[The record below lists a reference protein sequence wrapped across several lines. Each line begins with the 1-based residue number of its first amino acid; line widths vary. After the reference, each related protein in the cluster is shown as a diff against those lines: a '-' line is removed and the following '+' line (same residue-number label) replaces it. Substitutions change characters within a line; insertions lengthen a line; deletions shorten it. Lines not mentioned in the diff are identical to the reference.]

1 MELAVG
7 AIVEGKVTGITKFGA
22 FVALPGN
29 KTGMVHISEIAHAY
43 VSDINEYLTIGQ
55 DVKVKI
61 IAMDQGKINL
71 SIKKTMDP
79 PARTGRSDNR
89 GPGTSAVIAASAVIA
104 VIGVTVPREAAAAAD
119 SISASAVQPVP
130 AVPRS
135 PSPLTICSSSLW
147 RIPTARFPP
156 LNSIPIIGPRAK
168 DASNITQL
176 RSALRTSCCLISH
189 MRQRPGRTL

>member
-7 AIVEGKVTGITKFGA
+7 AIVEGKVTGITKVRRIRRPA
-22 FVALPGN
+22 RQQ
-29 KTGMVHISEIAHAY
+29 TGMVHISEIAHAY

-71 SIKKTMDP
+71 SIKKTTGA

-89 GPGTSAVIAASAVIA
+89 GPRNDRGDRGERGDRGDRGERSDRGDRSDR
-104 VIGVTVPREAAAAAD
+104 PREAAAAAD

-135 PSPLTICSSSLW
+135 PSPLTICSKQFMADSDSKISS
-147 RIPTARFPP
+147 IKQY
-156 LNSIPIIGPRAK
+156 S
-168 DASNITQL
+168 DH
-176 RSALRTSCCLISH
+176 RTKSKR
-189 MRQRPGRTL
+189 RQ

>member
-1 MELAVG
+1 M
-7 AIVEGKVTGITKFGA
+7 EGKVTGITKFGA

-89 GPGTSAVIAASAVIA
+89 GPRNDRGDRGDRSDR
-104 VIGVTVPREAAAAAD
+104 GDRPREAAIAAAM
-119 SISASAVQPVP
+119 ISASGVQPVP
-130 AVPRS
+130 AAPRS

-156 LNSIPIIGPRAK
+156 SNSIPIIGPRAK

-176 RSALRTSCCLISH
+176 RSALRASCCLINH
-189 MRQRPGRTL
+189 MGQHPGRTL